1 MKNEKISKNLRTADY
16 YVGLDIGTDSV
27 GYAAVNP
34 DYTLCKHKGEPMWG
48 AALFDAADKI
58 PGKNKRRTGTAAR
71 RGFRTAR
78 RRLKR
83 RQQRVKLIQDI
94 FAAEIAKVDKNFY
107 TTLRE
112 SGLYAEDASASTGAG
127 REWLNKNY
135 REKYPTIHHLIYELM
150 TSDEKHDIRLIYIA
164 CAWLVAH
171 RGHFLSDISAG
182 NAEKLADI
190 KPVYDEF
197 VQWFTDNGYDVPWE
211 CDAEKFGEIISK
223 NGRGADKENELL
235 DLIFGGKKPKDN
247 AEEYPFSKHAMI
259 KLVCGSKL
267 KAEKLFIADE
277 SVKSVDESLNLA
289 SPDKLE
295 EVLGELGE
303 NAELVRKLSQLY
315 DCAVLSKTWSE
326 YKQDSEEEIIF
337 ISQAKIAQYN
347 RHKSDLKELKYLVK
361 KYCSKKEYNE
371 MFRGESKSGYSSYVT
386 NFKSNED
393 DKYKSRVEKGKFY
406 EAVQKLLENINAND
420 KDDTK
425 IKKILERI
433 ELGTYMPKQV
443 NSDNRVIPH
452 QLYYVELKKLLE
464 NATKTHGFLSEKDES
479 GFTAAEKILSVFT
492 FKIPYFVGPLNKNN
506 SDHAWIEKKSDEKI
520 YPWNF
525 DKIVDFDKCEQAF
538 INRMTNRCSYLASED
553 VLPKN
558 SLLYCKFTVLN
569 EINNLKIDGK
579 KISVEMKQDIFNT
592 LFMPNGH
599 NKAKVTRKAIVGYL
613 VSHNVIGKDEEMH
626 ISGIDDEIKSNMKP
640 AFDFYSLKQRGILND
655 EQIEEIIRHSTYTED
670 RARFK
675 KWLEGAFNL
684 DPADIKYISAKR
696 YADFGRLSHKLL
708 NGLEGVNKTDKSGTT
723 SELSMTGEPGTV
735 MHFMWNTNDNFMQII
750 ADEEKYTFKKSI
762 EDENSEYYA
771 EHPLTMNEL
780 LEEMGVSNAVK
791 RPIMRTLEIMSDIVK
806 AKGAAPKKIFV
817 EMPRGAS
824 PDQKNKRTVSRK
836 TTLTEAYKAIKS
848 PESRDMIQAIEHLGD
863 DADRRLQSESLFLY
877 FQQMRKCMYCGKPLD
892 MAYLGTERYNIDHIW
907 PQSYIKDDSIHNN
920 KVLVHSEENAA
931 KGDNYPIKSDIREKM
946 TPFWSRLLKADLIT
960 DTKYHRLVRNTTFT
974 DDEKMGFIN
983 RQLVET
989 SQSAKAVTQL
999 LKKIYPEPKTKIVFV
1014 KAGLVSDFRNEY
1026 GEIKNTA
1033 FRLGLSNE
1041 EKRAMKLTKCRSLN
1055 DTHHANDAYLNA
1067 VVGNVYN
1074 ERFAKKWFNVSTD
1087 KYSMNYKTLFGNEL
1101 KFAPEVWSP
1110 QKHLPIVDKVMDNKH
1125 IHLTKYQI
1133 CQKGGLFKQNPLK
1146 AGNGSLVPRKKK
1158 LDPLKYGGYEKS
1170 AATFFALVGY
1180 KIKDKKGIK
1189 DKKEL
1194 TLLPVD
1200 LIEVKKFRNSSV
1212 KYAADKLGDKASEIT
1227 FPLGDRILKVNT
1239 VFSLDGFEV
1248 CIAGKKTGGLQIL
1261 FRSLMTSYI
1270 SKEYVS
1276 YAKSIEKVCEKIQS
1290 DKDYVVDEKYDR
1302 ISTEMNMKFYDELC
1316 SKLNGKTFSKMPGSG
1331 LKLTNETRDSFEKLD
1346 IKLQLECLSNIILF
1360 MKTNRAGSCNMQS
1373 VSGSKTTGEVILSA
1387 NLSNW
1392 KYSDI
1397 RIIDRSASGIFEK
1410 RSQNLKE
1417 LL

>member
-1 MKNEKISKNLRTADY
+1 MKNGKNSKTSDY

-27 GYAAVNP
+27 GYAALNT
-34 DYTLCKHKGEPMWG
+34 DYTLCRHRGEPMWG
-48 AALFDAADKI
+48 ATLFDAADQCAK
-58 PGKNKRRTGTAAR
+58 R

-83 RQQRVKLIQDI
+83 CKQRVKLIQDI
-94 FAAEIAKVDKNFY
+94 FAAEIAKADENFY

-112 SGLYAEDASASTGAG
+112 SGLYAEEASANTGAG

-135 REKYPTIHHLIYELM
+135 REKYPTIHHLIYKLM

-171 RGHFLSDISAG
+171 RGHFLSDISSE
-182 NAEKLADI
+182 NAEQLTDI

-197 VQWFTDNGYDVPWE
+197 VQWFIDNGYDVPWE

-223 NGRGADKENELL
+223 NGRKADKENELI
-235 DLIFGGKKPKDN
+235 DLIFDGKKPKDN
-247 AEEYPFSKHAMI
+247 AEEYPFSKYAMI

-315 DCAVLSKTWSE
+315 DYAVLSKTLSG
-326 YKQDSEEEIIF
+326 YKYISEE
-337 ISQAKIAQYN
+337 KIGEYGT
-347 RHKSDLKELKYLVK
+347 HKKDLKELKYLVK

-393 DKYKSRVEKGKFY
+393 DKYKSRAEKDEFY
-406 EAVQKLLENINAND
+406 KAVQKLLKNINADD
-420 KDDTK
+420 KDNTK
-425 IKKILERI
+425 TKKILGRI

-464 NATKTHGFLSEKDES
+464 NAAKTHGFLSEKDES
-479 GFTAAEKILSVFT
+479 GLTAAEKILSVFT
-492 FKIPYFVGPLNKNN
+492 FKIAYFVGPLSKNN
-506 SDHAWIEKKSDEKI
+506 SNHAWIEKKSDEKI

-599 NKAKVTRKAIVGYL
+599 NKAKVTRKAIVGYF
-613 VSHNVIGKDEEMH
+613 VSRAVIGKGEDEKMR

-675 KWLEGAFNL
+675 KWLESTFNL

-696 YADFGRLSHKLL
+696 YADFGRLSRRLL
-708 NGLEGVNKTDKSGTT
+708 NGLEGVCKK
-723 SELSMTGEPGTV
+723 TGELGTV
-735 MHFMWNTNDNFMQII
+735 MHFMWNTNDNLMQII

-762 EDENSEYYA
+762 EDENGEYYA
-771 EHPLTMNEL
+771 EYPLTMNEL

-836 TTLTEAYKAIKS
+836 TKLIDAYKKIGS
-848 PESRDMIQAIEHLGD
+848 QESRKIIEAIENLGD
-863 DADRRLQSESLFLY
+863 NADRRLQSESLFLY
-877 FQQMRKCMYCGKPLD
+877 FQQECKCMYCKKPLE

-920 KVLVHSEENAA
+920 KVLAHSEENAA

-946 TPFWSRLLKADLIT
+946 TPFWSNLLKAGLIT
-960 DTKYHRLVRNTTFT
+960 ATKYNRLVRNTKFT
-974 DDEKMGFIN
+974 EDEKIGFIN

-989 SQSAKAVTQL
+989 SQSSKAVTQL
-999 LKKIYPEPKTKIVFV
+999 LQKIYPNTEIVFV

-1033 FRLGLSNE
+1033 FRLGLNNE
-1041 EKRAMKLTKCRSLN
+1041 EKRTMKLTKCRSLN

-1074 ERFAKKWFNVSTD
+1074 ERFTKKWFNVSTD
-1087 KYSMNYKTLFGNEL
+1087 RYSMNYKTLFGNEL
-1101 KFAPEVWSP
+1101 KYAPEVWSP

-1133 CQKGGLFKQNPLK
+1133 CQKSGPNGGLFDQNPLK
-1146 AGNGSLVPRKKK
+1146 AGNGSLIPRKEG
-1158 LDPLKYGGYEKS
+1158 LDPLKYGGYAKTT
-1170 AATFFALVGY
+1170 ATFFALVGY
-1180 KIKDKKGIK
+1180 KIKNR
-1189 DKKEL
+1189 KEL

-1200 LIEVKKFRNSSV
+1200 LIEVKKFHNSSV

-1248 CIAGKKTGGLQIL
+1248 CIAGKSSGGSRVGL
-1261 FRSLMTSYI
+1261 RSLMTLYI
-1270 SKEYVS
+1270 PKEYVV
-1276 YAKSIEKVCEKIQS
+1276 YAKAIEKVCEKMKNE
-1290 DKDYVVDEKYDR
+1290 KDYVVDEKHDR
-1302 ISTEMNMKFYDELC
+1302 ISAEMNLKFFDELC
-1316 SKLNGKTFSKMPGSG
+1316 AKINSKTFAKIPGSSMG
-1331 LKLTNETRDSFEKLD
+1331 VQSETRERFEQLD
-1346 IKLQLECLSNIILF
+1346 INFQLKFLSNMILYL
-1360 MKTNRAGSCNMQS
+1360 KTNRAGSCDAS
-1373 VSGSKTTGEVILSA
+1373 FIGGSKNAGIVYLSA

-1392 KYSDI
+1392 NYSDI

>member
-1 MKNEKISKNLRTADY
+1 MKNEKNSKTSDY

-34 DYTLCKHKGEPMWG
+34 DYTLCRHKGEPMWG
-48 AALFDAADKI
+48 ATLFDAADQC
-58 PGKNKRRTGTAAR
+58 AER

-83 RQQRVKLIQDI
+83 RKQRVELIQDI
-94 FAAEIAKVDKNFY
+94 FAAEIAKADENFY

-112 SGLYAEDASASTGAG
+112 SGLYAEDASAYTGAG

-135 REKYPTIHHLIYELM
+135 REKYPTIHHLIYKLM

-171 RGHFLSDISAG
+171 RGHFLSDISSE
-182 NAEKLADI
+182 NAEQLTDI

-197 VQWFTDNGYDVPWE
+197 VQWFIDNGYDVPWE

-223 NGRGADKENELL
+223 NGRISDKEKGLI

-247 AEEYPFSKHAMI
+247 AEEYPFSKYAMI
-259 KLVCGSKL
+259 KLVCGGSL

-277 SVKSVDESLNLA
+277 SVKSVESGSLSLTV
-289 SPDKLE
+289 PDKLE

-315 DCAVLSKTWSE
+315 DCAVLSKTLSG
-326 YKQDSEEEIIF
+326 YKYISEE
-337 ISQAKIAQYN
+337 KIGEYET
-347 RHKSDLKELKYLVK
+347 HKKDLKELKYLVK

-386 NFKSNED
+386 NFKSNGD
-393 DKYKSRVEKGKFY
+393 DSCKTRAKKDDFY
-406 EAVQKLLENINAND
+406 DTIKKLLKKISA
-420 KDDTK
+420 DDEDATK
-425 IKKILERI
+425 IEDISARI
-433 ELGTYMPKQV
+433 DFGTYMPKQV

-464 NATKTHGFLSEKDES
+464 NAAKTHGFLSEKDES
-479 GFTAAEKILSVFT
+479 GLTAAEKILSVFT

-599 NKAKVTRKAIVGYL
+599 NKAKVTRKAIVGYF
-613 VSHNVIGKDEEMH
+613 VSRAVIGKGEDEKMR

-696 YADFGRLSHKLL
+696 YADFGRLSHKLM
-708 NGLEGVNKTDKSGTT
+708 NGLEGVCKK
-723 SELSMTGEPGTV
+723 TGELGTV
-735 MHFMWNTNDNFMQII
+735 MHFMWNTNDNLMQII
-750 ADEEKYTFKKSI
+750 ADEEKYTFKKAI
-762 EDENSEYYA
+762 EDENGEYYA

-806 AKGAAPKKIFV
+806 AKGTAPKKIFV

-877 FQQMRKCMYCGKPLD
+877 FQQMGKCMYCGKPLD

-920 KVLVHSEENAA
+920 KVLVHSEENGT
-931 KGDNYPIKSDIREKM
+931 KGDIYPIDESIRKNM
-946 TPFWSRLLKADLIT
+946 TPFWSYLHGHKLIN
-960 DTKYHRLVRNTTFT
+960 DAKYKRLVRNTTFT
-974 DDEKMGFIN
+974 NDEKMGFIN

-989 SQSAKAVTQL
+989 SQSSKAVTQL
-999 LKKIYPEPKTKIVFV
+999 LQKIYPNTEIVFV

-1033 FRLGLSNE
+1033 FRLGLNNE

-1067 VVGNVYN
+1067 LVGNVYN
-1074 ERFAKKWFNVSTD
+1074 ERFTKKWFNVSTD
-1087 KYSMNYKTLFGNEL
+1087 RYSMNYKTLFGNEL
-1101 KFAPEVWSP
+1101 KYAPEVWSP
-1110 QKHLPIVDKVMDNKH
+1110 QKHLPILDKVIDNKH
-1125 IHLTKYQI
+1125 IHLTKYQT
-1133 CQKGGLFKQNPLK
+1133 CQKGGLFDQNPLK
-1146 AGNGSLVPRKKK
+1146 AGNGSLIPRKEG
-1158 LDPLKYGGYEKS
+1158 LDPLKYGGYAKTT
-1170 AATFFALVGY
+1170 ATFFALVRY
-1180 KIKDKKGIK
+1180 KIKG
-1189 DKKEL
+1189 KKEL

-1200 LIEVKKFRNSSV
+1200 LMIAEKFKSDEIFAAQ
-1212 KYAADKLGDKASEIT
+1212 YAADKLGDKASEIT

-1248 CIAGKKTGGLQIL
+1248 CISGKSSGGLQIL

-1276 YAKSIEKVCEKIQS
+1276 YAKAIEKVCEKIKNE
-1290 DKDYVVDEKYDR
+1290 KDYVVDEKHDR
-1302 ISTEMNMKFYDELC
+1302 ISTEMNLKFYDELC
-1316 SKLNGKTFSKMPGSG
+1316 AKINGKTFEKMPGSG
-1331 LKLTNETRDSFEKLD
+1331 LKLTNETRDAFEKLD
-1346 IKLQLECLSNIILF
+1346 IRLQLECLSNIILF
-1360 MKTNRAGSCNMQS
+1360 TKTNRAGSCNMQS
-1373 VSGSKTTGEVILSA
+1373 VSGPKSTGDVLLSA
-1387 NLSNW
+1387 KLSNW

>member
-34 DYTLCKHKGEPMWG
+34 DYTICKHKGEPMWG
-48 AALFDAADKI
+48 ATLFDAADQC
-58 PGKNKRRTGTAAR
+58 AER

-94 FAAEIAKVDKNFY
+94 FAAEIAKVDENFY
-107 TTLRE
+107 TTLSE
-112 SGLYAEDASASTGAG
+112 SGLYAEDTSASTGAG
-127 REWLNKNY
+127 REWLNKNCNK
-135 REKYPTIHHLIYELM
+135 KYPTIHHLIYELM
-150 TSDEKHDIRLIYIA
+150 TSDEKYDIRLIYIA

-171 RGHFLSDISAG
+171 RGHFLSDISAD
-182 NAEKLADI
+182 NAEMLTDI

-223 NGRGADKENELL
+223 NGRISDKEKGLI

-247 AEEYPFSKHAMI
+247 AEEYPFSKYAMI
-259 KLVCGSKL
+259 KLVCGGSL

-277 SVKSVDESLNLA
+277 SVKAVEGGSLSLTA
-289 SPDKLE
+289 PDKLE

-315 DCAVLSKTWSE
+315 DCAVLSKTLSG
-326 YKQDSEEEIIF
+326 YKYISEE
-337 ISQAKIAQYN
+337 KIGEYET
-347 RHKSDLKELKYLVK
+347 HKKDLKELKYLVK

-393 DKYKSRVEKGKFY
+393 DSCKSRAKKDDFY
-406 EAVQKLLENINAND
+406 DTIKKLL
-420 KDDTK
+420 
-425 IKKILERI
+425 KKISVDDEDAAKIEDISARI
-433 ELGTYMPKQV
+433 EYGTYMPKQV

-464 NATKTHGFLSEKDES
+464 NAAKTHGFLCEKDES
-479 GFTAAEKILSVFT
+479 GLTAAEKILSVFT
-492 FKIPYFVGPLNKNN
+492 FKIPYFVGPLSKNN

-538 INRMTNRCSYLASED
+538 INRMTNRCSYLAAED

-599 NKAKVTRKAIVGYL
+599 NKAKVTRKAIIAYF
-613 VSHNVIGKDEEMH
+613 VSHAVIGKGDDEKAR

-655 EQIEEIIRHSTYTED
+655 EQIEEIIKHSTYTED

-708 NGLEGVNKTDKSGTT
+708 NGIEGIYKK
-723 SELSMTGEPGTV
+723 TGELGTV
-735 MHFMWNTNDNFMQII
+735 MHFMWNTNDNLMQII
-750 ADEEKYTFKKSI
+750 ADEEKYTFKKAI
-762 EDENSEYYA
+762 EDANNEYYA

-836 TTLTEAYKAIKS
+836 ATLTDAYKAIKS
-848 PESRDMIQAIEHLGD
+848 PESREMIQAIENLGD
-863 DADRRLQSESLFLY
+863 DADRRLQGESLFLY
-877 FQQMRKCMYCGKPLD
+877 FQQMGKCMYCGKPLD
-892 MAYLGTERYNIDHIW
+892 MAYLGTERYNVDHIW

-920 KVLVHSEENAA
+920 KVLVHSEENGA
-931 KGDNYPIKSDIREKM
+931 KGDIYPIDESIRKNM
-946 TPFWSRLLKADLIT
+946 TPFWSYLHGHKLIN
-960 DTKYHRLVRNTTFT
+960 DAKYKRLVRNTKFT
-974 DDEKMGFIN
+974 EDEKMGFIN

-989 SQSAKAVTQL
+989 SQSAKAITQL
-999 LKKIYPEPKTKIVFV
+999 LKKIYPETEIVFV

-1055 DTHHANDAYLNA
+1055 DTHHANDAYLNV

-1074 ERFAKKWFNVSTD
+1074 ERFTKKWFNVSTD
-1087 KYSMNYKTLFGNEL
+1087 RYSMNYKTLFGNEL

-1133 CQKGGLFKQNPLK
+1133 CQKGGLFNQNPLK

-1200 LIEVKKFRNSSV
+1200 LTEVKKFRNSSV

-1248 CIAGKKTGGLQIL
+1248 CIAAKNGAT
-1261 FRSLMTSYI
+1261 FSVRSLMTSYMA
-1270 SKEYVS
+1270 KEYVA
-1276 YAKSIEKVCEKIQS
+1276 YAKAVERVYEKI
-1290 DKDYVVDEKYDR
+1290 KTEKNYVIDEKHDR
-1302 ISTEMNMKFYDELC
+1302 ISTEMNMKFYDELY
-1316 SKLNGKTFSKMPGSG
+1316 SKINGKVFSKMPGSG
-1331 LKLTNETRDSFEKLD
+1331 LKLTDESRNAFENLD
-1346 IKLQLECLSNIILF
+1346 IESQIVCLSKLVLF
-1360 MKTNRAGSCNMQS
+1360 LKTNRSEDCNMSIANS
-1373 VSGSKTTGEVILSA
+1373 VGRLYLHN